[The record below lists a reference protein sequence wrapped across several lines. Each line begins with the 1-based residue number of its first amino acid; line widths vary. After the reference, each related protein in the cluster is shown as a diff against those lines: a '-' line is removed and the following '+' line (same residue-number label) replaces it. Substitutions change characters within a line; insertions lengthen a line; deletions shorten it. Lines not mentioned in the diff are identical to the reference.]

1 MSEAA
6 VLNLN
11 EAQRLDTAKA
21 LLRDVVHFTRE
32 MGGLALR
39 QYQQDVARAVIKSV
53 FQGLGLSFVIMFP
66 RQSGKNELQAQI
78 EAFLLAMYRNFE
90 VEMVKVSP
98 TWKPQ
103 SLNAMRRLERVLNR
117 NLLTRGNWKKESGY
131 IYRVGNARIF
141 FLSGS
146 PETNIVGATANLLLQ
161 VDEAQDVRTSKFDKD
176 IAPMAS
182 STNATRVFWGT
193 AWTGRT
199 LLARELQAARQAEQ
213 QDGIRRAFVIDAED
227 VAREV
232 PAYGR
237 FVAGQVSRLGRDHPL
252 VRTQYFAEEI
262 HADGG
267 MFPPER
273 RALMQGRH
281 IPQDAPL
288 PGEVY
293 AALIDLAGEDEG
305 AGDDPQAL
313 QNPGRDLTAVTIVLC
328 DLRTLHDEG
337 LQAPVYRV
345 VGRREWIGVRHSE
358 LYGKLRALLEH
369 WSVRYAVV
377 DATGV
382 GAGLTSFLVKT
393 FGERIIPFVFT
404 AASKSQLGWD
414 FLSIC
419 DSGRWKEAQVWGSPG
434 MIETSK
440 RFWEQ
445 CEFCEYRVLD
455 VPGKRMCWGV
465 PDGRRHPETG
475 EVLHDDLLV
484 SAALSAVLDRQN
496 WVLTAPGVI
505 LQTADVLDDL
515 DAGF

>member
-1 MSEAA
+1 MKVKETQHLNAA
-6 VLNLN
+6 KL
-11 EAQRLDTAKA
+11 
-21 LLRDVVHFTRE
+21 LLRDVVHFTRG
-32 MGGLALR
+32 MGGLHLR
-39 QYQQDVARAVIKSV
+39 EYQQDVARAVLRSIL
-53 FQGLGLSFVIMFP
+53 QGLGLSFVVMFP

-78 EAFLLAMYRNFE
+78 EAFLLAMYRDFE

-131 IYRVGNARIF
+131 IYRVGSARIF

-161 VDEAQDVRTSKFDKD
+161 VDEAQDIRAAKFDKD

-199 LLARELQAARQAEQ
+199 LLARELQAARLAEQ
-213 QDGIRRAFVIDAED
+213 KDGIRRAFVIDAED

-237 FVAGQVSRLGRDHPL
+237 FVAEQVARLGRSHPL

-267 MFPPER
+267 MFPAER
-273 RALMQGRH
+273 RALMQGEH
-281 IPQDAPL
+281 VVLDAAL

-305 AGDDPQAL
+305 AGDDLNAL
-313 QNPGRDLTAVTIVLC
+313 QNPQRDLTAVTIVQC
-328 DLRTLHDEG
+328 DLSTLHDEL
-337 LQAPVYRV
+337 LQAPSYRV
-345 VGRREWIGVRHSE
+345 VQRREWIGTRHSE
-358 LYGKLRALLEH
+358 LYGKLRALLEY
-369 WSVRYAVV
+369 WRVRWAVV

-382 GAGLTSFLVKT
+382 GAGLSSFLAKT

-404 AASKSQLGWD
+404 AVSKSRLGWD

-419 DSGRWKEAQVWGSPG
+419 DSGRWKEPQLEGSSG
-434 MIETSK
+434 AVESGR

-455 VPGKRMCWGV
+455 GPGKLMRWGV
-465 PDGRRHPETG
+465 PDGRRNPETG
-475 EVLHDDLLV
+475 EILHDDLLV
-484 SAALSAVLDRQN
+484 SAALSAILDRQS
-496 WVLTAPGVI
+496 WVMASPGVI
-505 LQTADVLDDL
+505 LQPRDVLDDL
-515 DAGF
+515 DEGF